1 MPLLCRRW
9 NSLLLSGG
17 SLLSVLSVLAAPDND
32 GFASARVLPAFLP
45 VTAVGGN
52 VAASNETGEPRP
64 EKSARTVWWNWTPS
78 SSGWV
83 RITTQGADIDT
94 VLAAYTGSSLAGL
107 NRQAFNDDV
116 GAAEGEVGPSEL
128 VLRVTAGETYRIQ
141 VGGYAGWE
149 GAFSLR
155 LQTVVTPPQLT
166 ALSFTPATVDVSSQ
180 PSATTFDLHVTHP
193 GGFRQGVLSLFRPD
207 GRQEDQVAFLAGQ
220 RISGDA
226 KSGTYRVTATV
237 GQRVLPG
244 AYSLRIRLEGADN
257 RRAIYGERTPFPSQL
272 SSTIPVV
279 NTGVI
284 DADPPQLAAFTVT
297 PATLDVTQSAQTVT
311 FTPHL
316 VDPISGIP
324 DFSSRLEV
332 RSPAGESLSEDSHI
346 LSRRNR
352 AQGDGFDGIYKLL
365 LTIPAGAPS
374 GEYPIRFRLVDAL
387 GNDVVYGPDADAGE
401 VPMPAGFPTAFSVV
415 NTGTVDTQSPI
426 LTGATFSPGT
436 VNVAEFEALNLS
448 LTVQDAQSGV
458 ATVELAGAVFGL
470 RPVAGGPV
478 VPVAMSL
485 SLSGGSV
492 RDGTWRGSASLPE
505 TLAAGDYLMV
515 GIQLTDALGNVITY
529 GPTALGMTAYPAG
542 VNPVV
547 TIVTRPGDGPYLL
560 WLKNYPELKGAD
572 ARPEADPDGD
582 RLSNLAELA
591 LGTHPGVPTFPG
603 SSDPHAANAPQFRRS
618 GNRLYLDY
626 TLAPDNLGTGPKAI
640 TAYPEQSTDLKLWSG
655 AQQFILGGGAFSAFT
670 SIGEDPAQFLRLYV
684 HDPTEFPGP

>member
-1 MPLLCRRW
+1 MFSRRW

-52 VAASNETGEPRP
+52 VSASNETGEPRP

-83 RITTQGADIDT
+83 RIFTQGADIDT

-128 VLRVTAGETYRIQ
+128 VLRVTAGETYHFQ

-149 GAFSLR
+149 GTFSLR
-155 LQTVVTPPQLT
+155 LQSVAAPPQLT
-166 ALSFTPATVDVSSQ
+166 DLSFTPPVVDVSGQ
-180 PSATTFDLHVTHP
+180 PANATFDLHVTHP

-237 GQRVLPG
+237 AQRVLPG
-244 AYSLRIRLEGADN
+244 PYSLRIRLDGADG
-257 RRAIYGERTPFPSQL
+257 RRAIYGERTPFPTQL

-279 NTGVI
+279 NTGVV
-284 DADPPQLAAFTVT
+284 DAEPPQLASFTVT
-297 PATLDVTQSAQTVT
+297 PAILDVTLASQTVT
-311 FTPHL
+311 LTPRL
-316 VDPISGIP
+316 VDSVSGVP

-332 RSPAGESLSEDSHI
+332 RDPAGESLSGDSHI

-352 AQGDGFDGIYKLL
+352 VQGDGFDGIYSIQ
-365 LTIPAGAPS
+365 LTIPAGAPP
-374 GEYPIRFRLVDAL
+374 GEYPIRFQVVDAL

-401 VPMPAGFPTAFSVV
+401 VSMPIGLPVAFTVI
-415 NTGTVDTQSPI
+415 NTGTVDTQAPV
-426 LTGATFSPGT
+426 LTGATVSPGT
-436 VNVAEFEALNLS
+436 VNVAKFESLNLS
-448 LTVQDAQSGV
+448 LAVQDAQSGV
-458 ATVELAGAVFGL
+458 ASVELAGAVFGL
-470 RPVAGGPV
+470 RPVVGGPV
-478 VPVAMSL
+478 VPVSMSL
-485 SLSGGSV
+485 SANGGTS
-492 RDGTWRGSASLPE
+492 RDGTWQGSTSLPE
-505 TLAAGDYLMV
+505 TLAAGDYLVV
-515 GIQLTDALGNVITY
+515 GIQLTDALDNVITY
-529 GPTALGMTAYPAG
+529 GPAALGLTPYPAG
-542 VNPVV
+542 INPVV
-547 TIVTRPGDGPYLL
+547 TIVTQPGDGPYLL
-560 WLKNYPELKGAD
+560 WLKNHPELKGAD

-591 LGTHPGVPTFPG
+591 LGTHPGIPTFPG
-603 SSDPHAANAPQFRRS
+603 SLDPHAANAPIVRRS

-626 TLAPDNLGTGPKAI
+626 TLVRENLGTGPNAI
-640 TAYPEQSTDLKLWSG
+640 TADPEQSTDLKSWSG
-655 AQQFILGGGAFSAFT
+655 AQQFILGGGAYSAFT
-670 SIGEDPAQFLRLYV
+670 TIGGDPFQFLRLYV
-684 HDPTEFPGP
+684 VDPTHFDGP